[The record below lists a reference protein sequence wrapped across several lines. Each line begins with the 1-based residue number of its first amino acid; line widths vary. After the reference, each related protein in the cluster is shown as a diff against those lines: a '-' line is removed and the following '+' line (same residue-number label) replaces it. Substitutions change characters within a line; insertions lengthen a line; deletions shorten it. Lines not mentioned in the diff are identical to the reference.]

1 MSTRKQ
7 QLNELIKDKDFRREF
22 VSDYVQEMLAVQ
34 IKELRE
40 HRQWTQQELGDA
52 AEGMKQAQ
60 VSRLENP
67 DYSGA
72 TINSLKR
79 LANAFDLGL
88 VVSFVRFSEFLD
100 RITTQSPLRLV
111 PPSYDEEQ
119 QQLSFAGFTGEN
131 IWPSGTGIYFDE
143 SGDYGPL
150 QVTRAGQDNWRQE
163 EIAHS
168 NIAMTDLPSLTFGG
182 VASES
187 SRKHAGALANAAD

>member
-7 QLNELIKDKDFRREF
+7 QLNDLIKDKDFRREF

-40 HRQWTQQELGDA
+40 HRQWSQQELGDA

-88 VVSFVRFSEFLD
+88 VVSFVRFSEFVD
-100 RITTQSPLRLV
+100 WITTQSPLRLV
-111 PPSYDEEQ
+111 PPNYDEEQ
-119 QQLSFAGFTGEN
+119 KQMSFARFTGDST
-131 IWPSGTGIYFDE
+131 WPLRTAVVDNN
-143 SGDYGPL
+143 DWDGPEY
-150 QVTRAGQDNWRQE
+150 WRQE
-163 EIAHS
+163 G
-168 NIAMTDLPSLTFGG
+168 LGPS
-182 VASES
+182 
-187 SRKHAGALANAAD
+187 